1 MSPAVNQVVQSLLDR
16 LLRISSPICFYPLQM
31 ITLPQ
36 LRVHQPQ
43 SGSYS
48 CEQPRPVPLPAQPP
62 VAARSTHLA
71 TPRAISTPIRCR
83 QCPPQVIEDQWAK
96 SPTPW
101 FFHSATAVHS
111 RRNSSASRPSA
122 PPTSRVVSLSG
133 RLWRKSPDSTSRI
146 QKLKLGTGMGKL
158 WDHLRRLSKPFLP
171 ETQWFSSYSRA
182 YTVTLADL

>member
-1 MSPAVNQVVQSLLDR
+1 MSIPSDPGAADKGLYWNSLPFGEFLWIRMGIHLREFMFINHESGHCQKEKLVVSPAFNQVVQSSLDR
-16 LLRISSPICFYPLQM
+16 LLRVNPSMCFCPLQM
-31 ITLPQ
+31 ITHPR
-36 LRVHQPQ
+36 LRVYQPQ

-111 RRNSSASRPSA
+111 R
-122 PPTSRVVSLSG
+122 SRVCDHESAG
-133 RLWRKSPDSTSRI
+133 D
-146 QKLKLGTGMGKL
+146 TG
-158 WDHLRRLSKPFLP
+158 DASN
-171 ETQWFSSYSRA
+171 EA
-182 YTVTLADL
+182 

>member
-1 MSPAVNQVVQSLLDR
+1 MYHRYPITFPLLGA
-16 LLRISSPICFYPLQM
+16 
-31 ITLPQ
+31 
-36 LRVHQPQ
+36 HQPQ

-48 CEQPRPVPLPAQPP
+48 CEQPRPVPLLAQPP

-111 RRNSSASRPSA
+111 RKNSSASRPSNMPNLCPRSMLRLRSKVSVYAGRSQPLVWHAESTRVTDRCRLLMLLVAFRYHHTAQALVDAIVRIAADDDA
-122 PPTSRVVSLSG
+122 PSTDC
-133 RLWRKSPDSTSRI
+133 PD
-146 QKLKLGTGMGKL
+146 
-158 WDHLRRLSKPFLP
+158 D
-171 ETQWFSSYSRA
+171 A
-182 YTVTLADL
+182 